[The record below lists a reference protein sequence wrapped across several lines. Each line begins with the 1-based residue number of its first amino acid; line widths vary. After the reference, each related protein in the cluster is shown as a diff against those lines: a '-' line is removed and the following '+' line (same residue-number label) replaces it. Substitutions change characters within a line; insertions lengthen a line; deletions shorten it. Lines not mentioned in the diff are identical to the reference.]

1 MISKKDT
8 PEHRVFLDKLAG
20 LDSFF
25 TDSHAHIHMQPL
37 SDDAEAVLARA
48 AEHKIGRIVTIG
60 IDVEDSGRAVQFA
73 AKYENVYASVG
84 VHPHDTSGF
93 PADGIDSLRELLKA
107 PKVIALGEI
116 GLDFY
121 YDHSPRETQEKCFA
135 SLLGLANDTGTPV
148 IIHNRDSTAR
158 LIEILEAELPVRE
171 KSGIIHCFSGDTD
184 LLRYALDKGF
194 YISYAGVV
202 TYPKSEELR
211 RTLEFV
217 PRDRLLIETDAPYL
231 TPAPYRGRTNEPA
244 YTAYTAETVAA
255 ELGMSLMETAEL
267 LENNFQSL
275 FGDRL

>member
-8 PEHRVFLDKLAG
+8 PEHREFLDKLAG
-20 LDSFF
+20 LNGFF
-25 TDSHAHIHMQPL
+25 TDSHAHVHMQPL
-37 SDDAEAVLARA
+37 SEDADAVLLRA

-60 IDVEDSGRAVQFA
+60 IDVEDSRRAADFA
-73 AKYENVYASVG
+73 AKHSNVYAAVG
-84 VHPHDTSGF
+84 VHPHDTKDFPESGL
-93 PADGIDSLRELLKA
+93 DSLRELLKA

-135 SLLGLANDTGTPV
+135 SFLAIAEETGMPV

-158 LIEILEAELPVRE
+158 LTEIMKAELPPRE

-184 LLRYALDKGF
+184 LLRYALDNGF

-211 RTLEFV
+211 RTLQFV
-217 PRDRLLIETDAPYL
+217 SKDRLLIETDAPYL
-231 TPAPYRGRTNEPA
+231 APAPYRGRTNEPA
-244 YTAYTAETVAA
+244 YTAYTAETIAA
-255 ELGMSLMETAEL
+255 ELGMSLEKTAEL
-267 LENNFQSL
+267 LESNFQSL